1 MGKSTG
7 WIQDLRQKPTF
18 KREYLDLQAI
28 TNAYPTA
35 KQRNALFSDTQ
46 LFDDFAISFDILL
59 HKVMQQTFTLADH
72 SQKRALA

>member
-1 MGKSTG
+1 LQEAYRYRKSTG

-35 KQRNALFSDTQ
+35 KQADALFSDT
-46 LFDDFAISFDILL
+46 
-59 HKVMQQTFTLADH
+59 
-72 SQKRALA
+72 